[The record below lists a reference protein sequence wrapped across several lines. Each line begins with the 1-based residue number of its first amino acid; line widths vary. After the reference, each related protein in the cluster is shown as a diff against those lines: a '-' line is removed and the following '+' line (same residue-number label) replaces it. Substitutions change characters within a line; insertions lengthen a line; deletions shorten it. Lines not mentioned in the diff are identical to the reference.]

1 MNVGLT
7 NELDNKN
14 MEIES
19 KQKNFLESTI
29 GKIINTGLDVGIKFL
44 LPDFVEDEVI
54 EIKDTIIQEGFK
66 EGIKKA
72 VSEAID
78 IGKST
83 IGILTGKFENIGQM
97 QKTVETGGIIDSVST
112 GIDKALYKINENG
125 KLNSNIINVI
135 KKGKNLIL
143 DNISNNIEEMILD
156 QGKEKN
162 RFEKSI
168 NSWKEG
174 YQNKDFNAM
183 EQEIQNIKENLN
195 KLMPIESLIKEGR
208 TIENIHNIIKNNNK
222 NFDINVLQLQAA
234 NALA

>member
-97 QKTVETGGIIDSVST
+97 QKAVETGGIIDSVST

-234 NALA
+234 NALV

>member
-97 QKTVETGGIIDSVST
+97 QNAVETGGIIDSVST

>member
-97 QKTVETGGIIDSVST
+97 QKAVETGGIIDSVST

>member
-97 QKTVETGGIIDSVST
+97 QKAVETGGIIDSVST

-135 KKGKNLIL
+135 KKGKKLIL